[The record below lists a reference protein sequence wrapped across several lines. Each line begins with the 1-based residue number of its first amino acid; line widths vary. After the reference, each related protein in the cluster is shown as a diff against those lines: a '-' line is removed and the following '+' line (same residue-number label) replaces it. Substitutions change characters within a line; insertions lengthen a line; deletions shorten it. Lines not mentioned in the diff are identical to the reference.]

1 MSDVALFIGKGLHY
15 VGLILSPLLL
25 IPIILLVFPQF
36 GRKFKS
42 IVNAIDVLSK
52 ILLNIAGWAGF
63 LMAVGMLA
71 AVLMR
76 YVFGL
81 SFGWLKD
88 IWIYAFATCFL
99 LASSGALKSD
109 GHVRVDIFYSNFSE
123 HKRAIV
129 NLIGTYLMLFPLMI
143 LILDSYEPT
152 LARAWGALS
161 GRMELSSEPDGLPL
175 LFLFKTLVPVF
186 AVTMILQG
194 WSNALRA
201 VATIKNIETLKTKNG
216 GQS

>member
-1 MSDVALFIGKGLHY
+1 MAD
-15 VGLILSPLLL
+15 
-25 IPIILLVFPQF
+25 
-36 GRKFKS
+36 
-42 IVNAIDVLSK
+42 AIDGLSK
-52 ILLNIAGWAGF
+52 ALLNIAGWAGF
-63 LMAVGMLA
+63 LMAGGMLT

-76 YVFGL
+76 YVFGQ

-99 LASSGALKSD
+99 LASAGALKSG
-109 GHVRVDIFYSNFSE
+109 GHVRVDIFYSNFSDQ
-123 HKRAIV
+123 KRAIV
-129 NLIGTYLMLFPLMI
+129 NLVGTYLMLFPLMI
-143 LILDSYEPT
+143 LILDAYEPT

-201 VATIKNIETLKTKNG
+201 VGVIKNLPDLKVESGDQN
-216 GQS
+216 